1 VTDRLDHQIAVL
13 ASAQHGVFT
22 CAQALSL
29 GATRNQV
36 ARRVQTGRWSPLAA
50 GTYAIAGS
58 PHTWRQ
64 QVAAAVLAAGGDAA
78 ASHCTAAALWGLPGF
93 AEDGVEV
100 SRLKSGSYRS
110 PLAVVRRTG
119 LLPAHH
125 VLACDGIRTTTPART
140 IFDLAGSVHPK
151 RAERALDNALARKL
165 VSLGRIRATHLELA
179 EHGRAGSA
187 LIGELLEARGAGYV
201 APDSGLESLFLERAA
216 ERGLPEPARQVWLGH
231 DGEIIGRVDLCYRDR
246 RIVIEVDSER
256 HHRTLLDRMS
266 DEHRDEKLRRAGWHV
281 VRVAEEPLRAGSPE
295 CFAEL
300 ERVLRRIA

>member
-1 VTDRLDHQIAVL
+1 VTDRIDHQIAQL
-13 ASAQHGVFT
+13 ASVQHGVFT

-36 ARRVQTGRWSPLAA
+36 ARRVRTGRWSPLAV
-50 GTYAIAGS
+50 GIYAIAGS
-58 PHTWRQ
+58 PPTWRQ
-64 QVAAAVLAAGGDAA
+64 RVAAAVLGAGGGAA

-93 AEDGVEV
+93 AEDGVEL
-100 SRLKSGSYRS
+100 SRLEGRSYRS
-110 PLAVVRRTG
+110 SLAVVRRTG

-125 VLACDGIRTTTPART
+125 VLECDGIRATTPART

-151 RAERALDNALARKL
+151 RAERALDNALARNL
-165 VSLGRIRATHLELA
+165 VSLARVRATHRELA

-187 LIGELLEARGAGYV
+187 LIRDLLEARGAGYT

-231 DGEIIGRVDLCYRDR
+231 DGEIIGRVDLCYRDQ

-256 HHRTLLDRMS
+256 HHGTLLDRMS
-266 DEHRDEKLRRAGWHV
+266 DEQRDEQLRGAGWHV
-281 VRVAEEPLRAGSPE
+281 VRVAEEPLRAGSSE

-300 ERVLRRIA
+300 ERALRRIA